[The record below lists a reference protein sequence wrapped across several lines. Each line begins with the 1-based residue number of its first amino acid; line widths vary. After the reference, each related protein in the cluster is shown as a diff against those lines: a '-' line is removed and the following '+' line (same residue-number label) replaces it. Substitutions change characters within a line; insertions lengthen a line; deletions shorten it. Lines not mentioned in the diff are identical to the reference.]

1 MSAVVVPATA
11 VGAVAVD
18 DFNGTVRGTRSVETT
33 GSSTF
38 GKFDGFRVIRLS
50 KGQLNETPLVALTYT
65 TSPTD
70 LLSSTNGQLFLD
82 LFDVEGGRD
91 YTALSITAVV
101 TDANGGQ
108 STYNAGIGPTPSH
121 GFVFN
126 YACAAGQASCFKGNA
141 DLGNITRLMVEF
153 RHGNGNAAAPAVT
166 FRIADIMSTPL
177 GGARPAAPVPTLVG
191 AAPILASADATTVSW
206 NVEMRSGAGPASL
219 VAAPSATGVQ
229 TGGSKSAANVAR
241 TA

>member
-11 VGAVAVD
+11 VGAVAFD
-18 DFNGTVRGTRSVETT
+18 DFSGTVRGTRSVDTT

-38 GKFDGFRVIRLS
+38 GEVDGFGVIRLS

-101 TDANGGQ
+101 TDANGGR
-108 STYNAGIGPTPSH
+108 STYNVGIGPTPSH

-126 YACAAGQASCFKGNA
+126 YACTAGQSACFKGNA
-141 DLGNITRLMVEF
+141 DLGNITRLTVEF
-153 RHGNGNAAAPAVT
+153 RHGNGNASAPT
-166 FRIADIMSTPL
+166 
-177 GGARPAAPVPTLVG
+177 
-191 AAPILASADATTVSW
+191 
-206 NVEMRSGAGPASL
+206 
-219 VAAPSATGVQ
+219 
-229 TGGSKSAANVAR
+229 
-241 TA
+241 